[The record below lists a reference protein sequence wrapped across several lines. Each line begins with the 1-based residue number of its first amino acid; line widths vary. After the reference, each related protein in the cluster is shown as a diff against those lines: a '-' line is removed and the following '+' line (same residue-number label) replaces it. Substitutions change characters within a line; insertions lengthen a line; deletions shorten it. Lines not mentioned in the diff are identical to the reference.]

1 MAAEQAREELVGT
14 LKSLLESGDYSD
26 FVITCGTDTYNVHKN
41 VVCTRAGF
49 FKGAERFTTG
59 QEAAAAKADLS
70 EDEPEIVKL
79 LVQYLYEGEYDIKL
93 TDMAHSAQPVLLVN
107 AKMYE
112 IGDKYDVLGLK
123 QLALAKFSLACE
135 TYWESQQFAPAA
147 HYAFSTTPESDKG
160 LRDIVTKTIADHTKT
175 LNSPAVEA
183 LLNEFNGLVTG
194 VLKMRAKD
202 LGWI

>member
-1 MAAEQAREELVGT
+1 M
-14 LKSLLESGDYSD
+14 
-26 FVITCGTDTYNVHKN
+26 
-41 VVCTRAGF
+41 CTQCCPDWASRT
-49 FKGAERFTTG
+49 KG
-59 QEAAAAKADLS
+59 
-70 EDEPEIVKL
+70 IVASQL
-79 LVQYLYEGEYDIKL
+79 LV
-93 TDMAHSAQPVLLVN
+93 S

-135 TYWESQQFAPAA
+135 KYWESQEFAPAA

-160 LRDIVTKTIADHTKT
+160 LRDIVTKTIADHMKT

-183 LLNEFNGLVTG
+183 LLNEFNGLAMS
-194 VLKMRAKD
+194 VLKIRAKD